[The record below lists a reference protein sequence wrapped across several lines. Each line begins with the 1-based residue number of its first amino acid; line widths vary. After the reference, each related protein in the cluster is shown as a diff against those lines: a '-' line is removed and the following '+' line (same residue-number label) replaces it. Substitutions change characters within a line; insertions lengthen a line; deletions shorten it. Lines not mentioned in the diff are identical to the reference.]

1 MTDRAAAVASAFV
14 LLFAL
19 VATDVSGAFARD
31 AGSDPVHLES
41 PAGSPAAA
49 QPEAI
54 RYVAEEVVQPLA
66 QEADPA
72 GSLATDGPARS
83 TARSLQAL
91 VTSMGRADLN
101 RDLHCLATAIYFEA
115 RGESLDG
122 QLAVGE
128 VIINRSESRQFPRD
142 YCGVVAQKGQFSF
155 VRGGTLPS
163 PPQHSA
169 AWHRATAIARIAHEN
184 LWDSAADD
192 ALFFHASRVRPSWAS
207 RKLARA
213 QIDNH
218 LFYR

>member
-1 MTDRAAAVASAFV
+1 MTDRAAAIASAFV

-19 VATDVSGAFARD
+19 VATDVSGAFAQD
-31 AGSDPVHLES
+31 AGSDPLPMAA
-41 PAGSPAAA
+41 PAEPADA
-49 QPEAI
+49 QGAEAI
-54 RYVAEEVVQPLA
+54 RFVAGEVVQPLPHA
-66 QEADPA
+66 APSVSGA
-72 GSLATDGPARS
+72 AT
-83 TARSLQAL
+83 SLQAL
-91 VTSMGRADLN
+91 VASMGQANLD

-128 VIINRSESRQFPRD
+128 VIINRTESRQFPRD
-142 YCGVVAQKGQFSF
+142 YCGVVVQKGQFSF
-155 VRGGTLPS
+155 VRGSTLPS

-169 AWHRATAIARIAHEN
+169 AWHRASAIARIAHEN